1 MYVRKSNVMLSLFLV
16 AIGTYMVVGA
26 EGRGRVL
33 CFCAWGPS
41 FIHSTFRKSLCSTLS
56 ALEQLDSLSKGPLD
70 NK

>member
-1 MYVRKSNVMLSLFLV
+1 
-16 AIGTYMVVGA
+16 MVVRDEGG
-26 EGRGRVL
+26 GRGPGGGV
-33 CFCAWGPS
+33 CCVFVHGGPS